1 VALEVTM
8 TAEQLW
14 QPVPGGS
21 GTYVVE
27 LARGLSRVEGI
38 RTTALV
44 AAHRRRDARDGR
56 VDARVRRAPLPR
68 RLLYPAWNHLGLP
81 RAEWTA
87 RRSDVVHATT
97 WAVPPTARPLVVTVH
112 DLAFLRSP
120 EHFTA
125 HGNAFFARALE
136 RVRRAADLVVVPSQA
151 TADDCLAAG
160 LPQDRIRVVPHGVR
174 VLPATPDEVAAFRQ
188 QHDLRRDYVMWCG
201 TVEPRKNLP
210 ALLKAYALA
219 SAQGLDADLV
229 LVGPRGWGDP
239 AAGLGSSPET
249 DGGVR
254 YLGRL
259 GEADLHRAYAGAR
272 AFCFPSIWEG
282 FGMPVLEAMAHGVPV
297 VTSRGTS
304 MEEIAGGTALLAD
317 PHDPEELAQQLLD
330 VCGDAHDTLATTALA
345 HSRQFTWTAAAEATA
360 AVYREAAG
368 V

>member
-1 VALEVTM
+1 MTIDVAV
-8 TAEQLW
+8 TAEQCW

-27 LARGLSRVEGI
+27 LLRGLAELRDI

-44 AAHRRRDARDGR
+44 AAHRRRDAHDGR
-56 VDARVRRAPLPR
+56 VHGKVRRAPLPR

-81 RAEWTA
+81 RAEWLVRA
-87 RRSDVVHATT
+87 GDVVHATT
-97 WAVPPTARPLVVTVH
+97 WAVPPTERPLVVTVH

-136 RVRRAADLVVVPSQA
+136 RVRREADLLIVPSQA
-151 TADDCLAAG
+151 TADDCVAAG
-160 LPQDRIRVVPHGVR
+160 LPPDRVRIVPHGVR
-174 VLPATPDEVAAFRQ
+174 VLAATPDEVAAFRR

-210 ALLKAYALA
+210 VLLKAYSLA
-219 SAQGLDADLV
+219 AERGLDADLV
-229 LVGPRGWGDP
+229 LVGPRGWGGP
-239 AAGLGSSPET
+239 ESGIGSAEATPP
-249 DGGVR
+249 GVR

-259 GEADLHRAYAGAR
+259 DEVELHRAYAGSR
-272 AFCFPSIWEG
+272 AFCFPSLWEG

-304 MEEIAGGTALLAD
+304 MEEITGGAGLLAD
-317 PHDPEELAQQLLD
+317 PHDPEEVAQRLLD
-330 VCGDAHDTLATTALA
+330 ACGDSHDALASTAL
-345 HSRQFTWTAAAEATA
+345 SRSRHYTWEAAAEATA
-360 AVYREAAG
+360 AVYREASG
-368 V
+368 R